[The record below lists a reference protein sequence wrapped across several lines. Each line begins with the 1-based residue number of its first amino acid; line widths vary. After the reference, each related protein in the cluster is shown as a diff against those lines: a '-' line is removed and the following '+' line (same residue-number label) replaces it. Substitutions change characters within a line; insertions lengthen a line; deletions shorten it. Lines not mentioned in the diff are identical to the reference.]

1 MIKTRFFATN
11 SLNFLPECDRIIML
25 KDGEIKEVGTYNQ
38 LKNTAGE
45 FNQFIGEFL
54 SNYSENKKEI
64 SKILCDSCPIIKLQI
79 IIYFY
84 FFR

>member
-1 MIKTRFFATN
+1 
-11 SLNFLPECDRIIML
+11 ML

-54 SNYSENKKEI
+54 SNYSENKE
-64 SKILCDSCPIIKLQI
+64 SENQSSS
-79 IIYFY
+79 
-84 FFR
+84 